1 MEQKISKFRNVF
13 ILAFVLCTAF
23 AMDNVLAK
31 EAVSV
36 YIYPASLEVS
46 AGGEFTIEIKAEP
59 KERGIS
65 GGEIN
70 LEFNPDIF
78 EVINIETGNLFG
90 PDPLIGIKEI
100 DNETG
105 LVKYALAR
113 KGKTEVPTSPGVFAT
128 INLKVLEE
136 IKEGTSKLTLTKI
149 GLADE
154 NFEDIKE
161 IKIQGASIIVSEK
174 PKIPIQYIIAGAI
187 IGIGIVIFVLLKL
200 KKKE

>member
-13 ILAFVLCTAF
+13 ILALILCTAF
-23 AMDNVLAK
+23 AVDNVLAK

-36 YIYPASLEVS
+36 YIYPASLEIS
-46 AGGEFTIEIKAEP
+46 AGEEFTIEIKVEP
-59 KERGIS
+59 EGRGVS

-70 LEFNPDIF
+70 LEFNPNIL
-78 EVINIETGNLFG
+78 EVINIETGDLFG

-100 DNETG
+100 NNETG
-105 LVKYALAR
+105 LIKYALAR
-113 KGKTEVPTSPGVFAT
+113 KGKTKVPTSPGIFAT
-128 INLKVLEE
+128 INLRVLEGV
-136 IKEGTSKLTLTKI
+136 KEGTSKLTLAKI

-154 NFEDIKE
+154 NFKDIKE

-187 IGIGIVIFVLLKL
+187 IGIGIVIFALLKL
-200 KKKE
+200 KKKK